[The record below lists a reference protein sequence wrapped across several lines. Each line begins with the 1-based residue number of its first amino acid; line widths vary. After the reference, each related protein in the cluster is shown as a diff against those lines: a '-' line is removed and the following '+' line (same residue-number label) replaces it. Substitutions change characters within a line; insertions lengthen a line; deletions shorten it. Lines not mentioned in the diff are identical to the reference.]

1 MEKDK
6 EEQLASLV
14 GAYKELKSSK
24 MVLAEK
30 HIANILKVI
39 AEKDLI
45 YNLIAEKIL
54 GFDFIG
60 RMKGLLEN
68 DIELLDIIQSQEV
81 IPFVFCVLNEID
93 NKNIETV
100 AFIKQIFGSDSEKEF
115 GEFCDKLVEPF
126 ISSIKN
132 CLIGDEELS
141 EEYED
146 PSNYIRNLFT
156 ADLIERVQYITGEI
170 AERVAGLK
178 KIPANLKQDI
188 DIICYSIDLCVDAG
202 EYIGVF
208 GLLSGL
214 KQCIYPLK
222 KFKAEIAEIDMLLES
237 MNK

>member
-68 DIELLDIIQSQEV
+68 DIELSDIIQSQDV

-93 NKNIETV
+93 NKNIETI

-132 CLIGDEELS
+132 CLIGDGELC

-156 ADLIERVQYITGEI
+156 ADLIKRVQYITGEI

-178 KIPANLKQDI
+178 KIPVTLKQDI

-222 KFKAEIAEIDMLLES
+222 KFKNEIAEIDMLLES

>member
-1 MEKDK
+1 MEK

-54 GFDFIG
+54 GFDFVG
-60 RMKGLLEN
+60 KMKGLINHELELT
-68 DIELLDIIQSQEV
+68 DITQSQEV
-81 IPFVFCVLNEID
+81 IPFAFCVLNEID

-100 AFIKQIFGSDSEKEF
+100 AFIKQIFGSDSEKSF

-126 ISSIKN
+126 VSGIKN
-132 CLIGDEELS
+132 CLIGDGELS
-141 EEYED
+141 EEFED

-156 ADLIERVQYITGEI
+156 DELIKRVQYITGEI
-170 AERVAGLK
+170 AERVSGLK
-178 KIPANLKQDI
+178 KVPTELKQDI
-188 DIICYSIDLCVDAG
+188 DIICYSIDLCLDSG

-214 KQCIYPLK
+214 KQCIFPLK
-222 KFKAEIAEIDMLLES
+222 KFKAEIGEINMILES